1 MSGIKAI
8 IFDKDGT
15 LFDFQ
20 ATWGAAVLRLL
31 DKVAPGKLTA
41 PAAAVLEVNPVT
53 GRFAPTS
60 VVIAGTTVD
69 VARALAPVTGMAEAE
84 IVAIADRIGETAPQV
99 PAVDL
104 RQCLGALARGRV
116 LGLVTNDSEAPAR
129 AHLAAAEIAGF
140 FDFVAGYDSGHGAK
154 PGPGQ
159 RLAFAEATGVDPR
172 ATLMVGDS
180 RHDLHAGRAAG
191 MRTAGVLTGVAT
203 ASDLAD
209 LADAVLPDIGH
220 LEAWIASVAAD

>member
-15 LFDFQ
+15 LFHFQ
-20 ATWGAAVLRLL
+20 ATWGGAVLRLL
-31 DKVAPGKLTA
+31 EQVAPGELRTA
-41 PAAAVLEVNPVT
+41 AAAVLNVDPVT
-53 GRFAPTS
+53 GLFAPTS
-60 VVIAGTTVD
+60 LAITGTTGD

-84 IVAIADRIGETAPQV
+84 IVAIADRIGAAAPQV

-104 RQCLGALARGRV
+104 QRCLGTLGAGRV
-116 LGLVTNDSEAPAR
+116 LGLVTNDSEGPAR
-129 AHLAAAEIAGF
+129 AHLAASGIAGF

-159 RLAFAEATGVDPR
+159 LLAFARATGADPR

-180 RHDLHAGRAAG
+180 RHDLNAGRAAG
-191 MRTAGVLTGVAT
+191 MLTAGVLTGVAT
-203 ASDLAD
+203 ASDLED
-209 LADAVLPDIGH
+209 LADVVVPDISH
-220 LEAWIASVAAD
+220 LDQWIAGRTVG